1 MPLFLLRI
9 QWWME
14 GATCSY
20 GSMASF
26 PSRNYGQL
34 RGIDQEYPKH
44 MVLWQG
50 LFFDPLWSLFFW
62 VWNVL
67 KPWGKNSTTS
77 TMPCFFIGL
86 CPKSGN
92 PNCGILGILV
102 VSMVFPRFSDQ
113 AIHPGQASD
122 QLTEV
127 AQLPGGLQ
135 ALWWKRRSKTEC
147 SRDVGLRFLVEYMEY
162 MECEHSVIWCHIH
175 RIE

>member
-1 MPLFLLRI
+1 LPLFLLRI

-50 LFFDPLWSLFFW
+50 LFFDPLWSLFSW

-77 TMPCFFIGL
+77 TMPCFFYRAL
-86 CPKSGN
+86 SKKWESKLWDLGN
-92 PNCGILGILV
+92 PGGFHGFPKIFRPSHPSWSSFRPTHRSRATSRRSSSTLMKTEIKNWMLKRCWPSILGRVYGIYG
-102 VSMVFPRFSDQ
+102 MWAFS
-113 AIHPGQASD
+113 HMMSYP
-122 QLTEV
+122 
-127 AQLPGGLQ
+127 
-135 ALWWKRRSKTEC
+135 
-147 SRDVGLRFLVEYMEY
+147 
-162 MECEHSVIWCHIH
+162 
-175 RIE
+175 